1 MSIQE
6 QVKQENVKHALY
18 EYAMNTAG
26 NEKGRFPKENMQE
39 VRRGVEPDVTRL
51 SLPSVT
57 SAMDWG
63 QGDITIDVHHDTGKV
78 RVYEQEIDGEN
89 WSNSSLRLTG
99 EKLLSDVMKEH
110 EEKPQRTHQI
120 VKNIPKEL
128 ETRYR
133 AFVEAKRQEDEYNT
147 DSMLRVM
154 HKEDKYTTLRKTA
167 IEQGVMSESSIQR
180 MEDKVEQSFEP
191 LERLEVKD
199 KVMLPKE
206 NPKESYKQSYKE
218 QVLEEIAPSQEEERY
233 KEQYKAEVLAMLGID
248 KGKSSDAKKQVSKE
262 EKKEARP
269 EQQEEKYT
277 KSREER
283 VKEMKEFEKTHSYP
297 EVYRLKKEALQELKG
312 MNLTDSQ
319 REKLVNIEKA
329 LDQEKQEYDK
339 NNKKESSQ
347 EKEPKSQNKF
357 AQLFHRFKGVQK
369 NEQPKEAEMEHAR

>member
-18 EYAMNTAG
+18 EYAMNAAE

-99 EKLLSDVMKEH
+99 EKLLSDVMKEQ
-110 EEKPQRTHQI
+110 EEKPQKTHQI

-154 HKEDKYTTLRKTA
+154 HTEDKYTTLRKTA
-167 IEQGVMSESSIQR
+167 IEQGVMRESSIQR
-180 MEDKVEQSFEP
+180 MEDKVEQSFKP
-191 LERLEVKD
+191 LERLEIKD

-206 NPKESYKQSYKE
+206 NPKESYKESYKE
-218 QVLEEIAPSQEEERY
+218 QVLEEIAPSQEERY

-248 KGKSSDAKKQVSKE
+248 KGKESDSKKQISKE
-262 EKKEARP
+262 MKKEDRSG
-269 EQQEEKYT
+269 QQEEKYT